1 MSKTGPK
8 AKQLNGS
15 QIRHLRGLGHHL
27 SPVVMVGREGIS
39 PSVLTAATEVLLAH
53 ELIKVKVQQ
62 TSDVD
67 RQTAAEELANRL
79 KAAVVQV
86 LGNTVLLYRENK
98 DRKPDQKINLPE

>member
-1 MSKTGPK
+1 MSKATPK
-8 AKQLNGS
+8 TKQLTGA

-39 PSVLTAATEVLLAH
+39 PPVLAAATEVLLAH

-67 RQTAAEELANRL
+67 RQAAAEELASRL

-98 DRKPDQKINLPE
+98 DRKAEQKIILPD

>member
-1 MSKTGPK
+1 
-8 AKQLNGS
+8 
-15 QIRHLRGLGHHL
+15 
-27 SPVVMVGREGIS
+27 MVGREGIS